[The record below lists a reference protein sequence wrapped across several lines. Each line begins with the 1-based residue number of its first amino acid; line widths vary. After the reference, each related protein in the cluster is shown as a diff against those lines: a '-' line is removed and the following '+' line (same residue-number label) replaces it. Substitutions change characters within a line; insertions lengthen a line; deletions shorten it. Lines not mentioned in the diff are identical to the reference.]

1 MYLLPPHLDFCLSK
15 RFSLPLSITAPACSD
30 LRPCPWILGRSQSLH
45 VVVCRFLTFGS
56 SCWHVLGW
64 KPSAWWSFPVV
75 RIHVQ
80 GGMGRIVIVE
90 PYAVSRRKGLRK
102 HGMDISSFARSL

>member
-15 RFSLPLSITAPACSD
+15 RFSLPLSVKAPACSD
-30 LRPCPWILGRSQSLH
+30 LRPCPWTSGRSQSLD
-45 VVVCRFLTFGS
+45 VVVFRFLTFGS

-64 KPSAWWSFPVV
+64 KPSDWWSFPVV

-80 GGMGRIVIVE
+80 GRMGHIVTYDPVLNHMLL
-90 PYAVSRRKGLRK
+90 VGLR
-102 HGMDISSFARSL
+102 G